1 LFQYTLRRLLVALP
15 SLLGV
20 LIIVFLMVRLAPG
33 DPALLLAGE
42 FADAA
47 TVERIRERFGLD
59 DSYLVQ
65 FQRFITGVVQGDLG
79 RSTRTSRLV
88 TEDLAD
94 YFPNTV
100 ELAAASIVFALL
112 VGVGLGI
119 VSALRSNTWVDA
131 LAMVLALVGVSM
143 PTFWFALLAI
153 RFFSVEQGWFP
164 VAGHG
169 TLAHLVLP
177 AVTLG
182 LSSTGIIAR
191 MTRSALLE
199 VLGQDYVRTA
209 RAKGGTPGSIVF
221 KHALRN
227 ALVPVLTVGG
237 LEFGSLLAGAVITET
252 VFNWPGVGRM
262 LVNSIL
268 ARDYPVVQGAVL
280 LIAVSFIVVNLL
292 VDLVY
297 GLIDPRIRYD

>member
-1 LFQYTLRRLLVALP
+1 MFQYTLRRLLVALP

-33 DPALLLAGE
+33 DPAQLLAGE

-47 TVERIRERFGLD
+47 TVERIRERFGLN
-59 DSYLVQ
+59 DSMLVQ
-65 FQRFITGVVQGDLG
+65 FQRFIGGVVQGDLG
-79 RSTRTSRLV
+79 RSTRTNRLV
-88 TEDLAD
+88 TQDLAD
-94 YFPNTV
+94 YFPNTA
-100 ELAAASIVFALL
+100 ELALASIVFAMV
-112 VGVGLGI
+112 VGIGLGI
-119 VSALRSNTWVDA
+119 ISALRSNTWIDA
-131 LAMVLALVGVSM
+131 FSMILALIGVSM
-143 PTFWFALLAI
+143 PTFWFGLLAI
-153 RFFSVEQGWFP
+153 RFFSVELSWFP

-169 TLAHLVLP
+169 TLGHLVLP
-177 AVTLG
+177 AITLG

-209 RAKGGTPGSIVF
+209 RAKGGTPRNIVF

-227 ALVPVLTVGG
+227 ALVPVLTVTG

-252 VFNWPGVGRM
+252 VFTWPGVGRM
-262 LVNSIL
+262 LVTSIL

-280 LIAVSFIVVNLL
+280 LIAVAFIIVNLL

>member
-1 LFQYTLRRLLVALP
+1 MLQYTLRRILVALP

-20 LIIVFLMVRLAPG
+20 LIIVFAMVRLAPG
-33 DPALLLAGE
+33 DPAQLLAGE

-47 TVERIRERFGLD
+47 TVERIRERFGLND
-59 DSYLVQ
+59 TPLVQ
-65 FQRFITGVVQGDLG
+65 FQRFLTGALKGDLG
-79 RSTRTSRLV
+79 RSTRTNRLV

-100 ELAAASIVFALL
+100 ELAVAAIIFAFIV
-112 VGVGLGI
+112 GIGLGI
-119 VSALRSNTWVDA
+119 ISALRPNTWVDA
-131 LAMVLALVGVSM
+131 TSMILALIGVSM
-143 PTFWFALLAI
+143 PTFWFGLLAI
-153 RFFSVEQGWFP
+153 RFFAVEYPIFP
-164 VAGHG
+164 VAGKG
-169 TLAHLVLP
+169 TFAHLVMP

-182 LSSTGIIAR
+182 FSSTGIIAR

-199 VLGQDYVRTA
+199 VLGLDYVRTA
-209 RAKGGTPGSIVF
+209 RAKGGPPRMVVF

-252 VFNWPGVGRM
+252 VFTWPGVGRM
-262 LVNSIL
+262 LVTSIL
-268 ARDYPVVQGAVL
+268 SRDYPAVQGTVL
-280 LIAVSFIVVNLL
+280 VIAVSFIIVNLL

>member
-1 LFQYTLRRLLVALP
+1 MFQYTLRRLLVAIP

-33 DPALLLAGE
+33 DPAQLLAGE

-47 TVERIRERFGLD
+47 TVERIRERFGLN
-59 DSYLVQ
+59 DSLPVQ
-65 FQRFITGVVQGDLG
+65 FQRFATGAVQGDLG
-79 RSTRTSRLV
+79 RSTRTGRLV

-94 YFPNTV
+94 YFPNTI
-100 ELAAASIVFALL
+100 ELASAAIIFALV
-112 VGVGLGI
+112 VGILLGV
-119 VSALRSNTWVDA
+119 VSALNPNTWVDA
-131 LAMVLALVGVSM
+131 GAMIVALIGVSM
-143 PTFWFALLAI
+143 PTFWFGLLAI
-153 RFFSVEQGWFP
+153 RFFAVDMPWFP
-164 VAGHG
+164 VAGRG
-169 TLAHLVLP
+169 TFSHLVLP
-177 AVTLG
+177 AITLG
-182 LSSTGIIAR
+182 FSSTGIIAR

-209 RAKGGTPGSIVF
+209 KAKGGPPAMVIF

-252 VFNWPGVGRM
+252 VFTWPGVGRM
-262 LVNSIL
+262 LVTSIL
-268 ARDYPVVQGAVL
+268 ARDYPVVQGTVL

-292 VDLVY
+292 VDLIY